1 MSDNTEFEVINNS
14 KELLNRIE
22 EAIVTNHF
30 KQYEYKNFNNIKEID
45 TGEFIKVY
53 RASWKN
59 SSQYV
64 TLKYFFKLNDT
75 VVEEIIREIKLYRD
89 DDFHNNIIRFHGIT
103 KSESENYDV
112 GYWLVMEY
120 ADGGTLRSYLKKN
133 FGGLTWE
140 NKYNLAYQL
149 ACAVLYLHDKGVA
162 HRDLHSNSVLIH
174 QNTIK
179 LEDFGLSKRIKE
191 TFNSQSNL
199 EDDIVPYID
208 PKIFN
213 KPGNNDN
220 STKLYTLNK
229 KSDVYSVGII
239 LWELSSGK
247 QPFYIEGEQYDINLA
262 VKISQGLREKI
273 IPDTPEDYVNLY
285 SECWNNEPDDRPTIK
300 QVVEK
305 LKAIIKKSDIIRE
318 DNQTDNSIN
327 DNILS
332 KKDLR
337 H

>member
-14 KELLNRIE
+14 KELFNQIE

-30 KQYEYKNFNNIKEID
+30 KQYEYKNFNNIEEID
-45 TGEFIKVY
+45 SGEFIKVY

-64 TLKYFFKLNDT
+64 TLKYFFKLNNT

-89 DDFHNNIIRFHGIT
+89 DYFHNNIIRFHGIT

-120 ADGGTLRSYLKKN
+120 ADGG
-133 FGGLTWE
+133 
-140 NKYNLAYQL
+140 
-149 ACAVLYLHDKGVA
+149 VA
-162 HRDLHSNSVLIH
+162 HRDLHSNSVLVH

-179 LEDFGLSKRIKE
+179 LADFGLSKRIKE

-213 KPGNNDN
+213 KSGNNDN
-220 STKLYTLNK
+220 TTKLYTLNK

-273 IPDTPEDYVNLY
+273 IPDTPEDYVNIY

-300 QVVEK
+300 QIVEK
-305 LKAIIKKSDIIRE
+305 LKAIIKKSDIITEE

-337 H
+337 HSICYSIIVDELVDDILKDINEGKELKVDILNYKTK